1 MTGPKNEQSDF
12 DVAALFDALDVQRRD
27 RGLGIWISSQF
38 VPSESVNWREI
49 AITLKSP
56 GSVLSAI
63 ACLQKLITHGERKT
77 ELTQPLKRCAD
88 GQSTS
93 KPKIAP
99 SQAGTSLQVL
109 CGGERLAMQ

>member
-49 AITLKSP
+49 PITLKML
-56 GSVLSAI
+56 GTGVLSEMVGFDSYRGKGNPTI
-63 ACLQKLITHGERKT
+63 
-77 ELTQPLKRCAD
+77 PL
-88 GQSTS
+88 
-93 KPKIAP
+93 
-99 SQAGTSLQVL
+99 
-109 CGGERLAMQ
+109 

>member
-49 AITLKSP
+49 PISLKIP
-56 GSVLSAI
+56 KTDAGSESKSAG
-63 ACLQKLITHGERKT
+63 L
-77 ELTQPLKRCAD
+77 
-88 GQSTS
+88 
-93 KPKIAP
+93 
-99 SQAGTSLQVL
+99 
-109 CGGERLAMQ
+109 

>member
-49 AITLKSP
+49 LISLKTL
-56 GSVLSAI
+56 L
-63 ACLQKLITHGERKT
+63 RKT
-77 ELTQPLKRCAD
+77 PD
-88 GQSTS
+88 
-93 KPKIAP
+93 
-99 SQAGTSLQVL
+99 
-109 CGGERLAMQ
+109 